1 MFMLILR
8 CLFCYRQRAYI
19 TNTPSTSGQGG
30 GSGSGRMKKGSNHGP
45 CHGMVGEAE
54 KRTYCLVDVSYI
66 DKARRAAVLD
76 LSCCHEF
83 CRSTCPLSGLE
94 DAADGREMLILL
106 PLAA

>member
-1 MFMLILR
+1 
-8 CLFCYRQRAYI
+8 
-19 TNTPSTSGQGG
+19 
-30 GSGSGRMKKGSNHGP
+30 
-45 CHGMVGEAE
+45 MVGEAE

-66 DKARRAAVLD
+66 DKKGKACRCFGPELFVM
-76 LSCCHEF
+76 F